1 MNMKYILSIVLAW
14 FLALSSV
21 AQDKQD
27 ELIFKAMND
36 EMERSLEQLKLPNAH
51 APICDVGSFGIRN
64 FRSGNSL
71 DDVRLDSDV
80 LG

>member
-1 MNMKYILSIVLAW
+1 MKYILSIVLAW

-36 EMERSLEQLKLPNAH
+36 R
-51 APICDVGSFGIRN
+51 DGT
-64 FRSGNSL
+64 
-71 DDVRLDSDV
+71 
-80 LG
+80 